1 MKKLRIAGILLLAV
15 FLTAGCGN
23 RDGGS
28 TQGQNEEDNTATVT
42 EDAESLDNDQEETQ
56 TQEEEN
62 TQDDP
67 EQTDENDTGEA
78 GGENAETQSE
88 EQREVSIYYI
98 DDATAEPTSETVMIT
113 DENDIWAALQEK
125 GILTDDCE
133 LLGFELN
140 EEEKTISINFNSAL
154 GDRIR
159 SFGTTGE
166 TEIIGCLVNT
176 YLDAYDC
183 DGVKL
188 LEEGKTFETSSGANF
203 DGYTGRIEF

>member
-1 MKKLRIAGILLLAV
+1 MKRLWIAGILLTAV
-15 FLTAGCGN
+15 LLTAGCGN

-28 TQGQNEEDNTATVT
+28 AQGQNEEDNTSAVT
-42 EDAESLDNDQEETQ
+42 EDADPVEDDQEETQ
-56 TQEEEN
+56 PRE
-62 TQDDP
+62 DS

-78 GGENAETQSE
+78 GDENAETQSE

-98 DDATAEPTSETVMIT
+98 DDATAELTSETVMIT
-113 DENDIWAALQEK
+113 DENDIWAALQDK
-125 GILTDDCE
+125 GILTEECE
-133 LLGFELN
+133 LLGFDLN

-183 DGVKL
+183 DGARL
-188 LEEGKTFETSSGANF
+188 LEEGKALETSSGANF

>member
-1 MKKLRIAGILLLAV
+1 MKRLWIAGILLTAV
-15 FLTAGCGN
+15 LLTAGCGN

-28 TQGQNEEDNTATVT
+28 AQGQNEEDNTSAVT
-42 EDAESLDNDQEETQ
+42 EDADPVEDDQEETQ
-56 TQEEEN
+56 PRE
-62 TQDDP
+62 DS

-78 GGENAETQSE
+78 GDENAETQSE

-98 DDATAEPTSETVMIT
+98 DDATAELTSETVMIT
-113 DENDIWAALQEK
+113 DENDIWAALQDK
-125 GILTDDCE
+125 GILTEECE
-133 LLGFELN
+133 LLGFEMN

-183 DGVKL
+183 DGARL
-188 LEEGKTFETSSGANF
+188 LEEGKALETSSGANF